1 MHGIRTSKWV
11 VISNYRDGPSLIT
24 SDPFLIMEREGKRR
38 GGRETKGEGERE
50 TETERKLQK

>member
-50 TETERKLQK
+50 TERDRD